1 MIWWHWALLG
11 LAFLGLEIL
20 TLGGLG
26 NFYFL
31 FFGTAALV
39 VSAVVWLGLA
49 EAAWSQWVLFA
60 ILGIISLLA
69 LSRTLQRKIT
79 PKEQGPTNVDS
90 LLGKIATALED
101 IPSQGA
107 GKVELHGSTWTA
119 CNKGDTLLLTGQRT
133 QVIRVDGL
141 TLWIQAE
148 ASQVK
153 AEQLSGK

>member
-1 MIWWHWALLG
+1 MIWWYWALLG
-11 LAFLGLEIL
+11 FAFLGVEIL

-39 VSAVVWLGLA
+39 VSAVVWMGLA

-60 ILGIISLLA
+60 ILGIASLLA
-69 LSRTLQRKIT
+69 LRRTLQRTVT
-79 PKEQGPTNVDS
+79 PKMQDKTNVDS
-90 LLGKIATALED
+90 LLGEIATVLED
-101 IPSQGA
+101 LPSQAA

-119 CNKGDTLLLTGQRT
+119 CNAGDSFLQKGQRT

-141 TLWIQAE
+141 TLWI
-148 ASQVK
+148 K
-153 AEQLSGK
+153 AETPIKEEQHVG

>member
-1 MIWWHWALLG
+1 MIWWYWALLG

-39 VSAVVWLGLA
+39 VSAIVWLGLA
-49 EAAWSQWVLFA
+49 EAAWIQWVLFA

-69 LSRTLQRKIT
+69 LSRTLQKKIT
-79 PKEQGPTNVDS
+79 PKEQELTNVDS
-90 LLGKIATALED
+90 LLGEIATVLED
-101 IPSQGA
+101 LPSQGA

-119 CNKGDTLLLTGQRT
+119 CNAGDTLLQKGQRT
-133 QVIRVDGL
+133 QVIRVEGL
-141 TLWIQAE
+141 TLWITAE
-148 ASQVK
+148 SVMK
-153 AEQLSGK
+153 EEQHVG

>member
-1 MIWWHWALLG
+1 MIWWYWALLG
-11 LAFLGLEIL
+11 FAFIGLEIL

-49 EAAWSQWVLFA
+49 NADWSQWVLFA
-60 ILGIISLLA
+60 TLGIVSLFA
-69 LSRTLQRKIT
+69 LRGTLQRKIT
-79 PKEQGPTNVDS
+79 PKEQDNTHVDS
-90 LLGKIATALED
+90 LLGEIATVLED
-101 IPSQGA
+101 LPSQAA

-119 CNKGDTLLLTGQRT
+119 CNAGDTLLSKGQRT

-141 TLWIQAE
+141 TLWIKAE
-148 ASQVK
+148 ASHVET
-153 AEQLSGK
+153 AQLTGK